1 MPFAGIGCGCKD
13 IEPQGCRRDFKEKP
27 QLLQDYKNT
36 ENSKIIQNPV
46 MDALCHFGR
55 VGEVVCLLPYQQ
67 NRKYLKLT
75 I

>member
-13 IEPQGCRRDFKEKP
+13 IEPQGCRMDFKESM
-27 QLLQDYKNT
+27 QLLQVYKNT

-55 VGEVVCLLPYQQ
+55 VGKVVCLLPYQQ

>member
-1 MPFAGIGCGCKD
+1 M
-13 IEPQGCRRDFKEKP
+13 DFKESM
-27 QLLQDYKNT
+27 QLLQVYKNT

-55 VGEVVCLLPYQQ
+55 VGKVVCLLPYQQ